1 MARVLGPAA
10 RVTSC
15 VCVLPLPALLRL
27 SGDRVCE
34 SGPARLHPH
43 ILPALSEVAVA
54 RRRVLL
60 LAELNCR
67 TEQDNRPHVI
77 KKRALRLGMNRLDRL
92 CESGSAQ
99 DHRRNT
105 NLLLAELLWL
115 GRTRLDRILLLAEL
129 NCCCNAKIQALREV
143 PILGAAG
150 PLAELLWLGMTPLDR
165 LSGSRTEHRRP
176 ATE

>member
-1 MARVLGPAA
+1 MLVARVLGPAA

-34 SGPARLHPH
+34 SGPARLHAH
-43 ILPALSEVAVA
+43 ILPALSEVPVLAPVGA

-60 LAELNCR
+60 LAELNRR

-115 GRTRLDRILLLAEL
+115 G
-129 NCCCNAKIQALREV
+129 
-143 PILGAAG
+143 
-150 PLAELLWLGMTPLDR
+150 MTPLDR